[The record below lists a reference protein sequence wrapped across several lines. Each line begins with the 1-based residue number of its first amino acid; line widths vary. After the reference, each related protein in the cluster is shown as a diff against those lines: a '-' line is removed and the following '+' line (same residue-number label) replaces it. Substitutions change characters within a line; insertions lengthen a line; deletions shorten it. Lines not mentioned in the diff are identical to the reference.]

1 MKNNYMKTLVVACI
15 AALAFIGLQNNTV
28 EAITKNKVVKNDLLL
43 EHGQQ
48 FSRTIVDIK
57 QDNNRHDDGIYLGEI
72 LQMPNNLKVLAKQ
85 LSKPKISKSKK
96 EQKKPAVS
104 ISNKE
109 KDLFE
114 RLVEAEAKGESYEGK
129 VAVATVVLNRVN
141 SSQFPNNI
149 TAVINQEVGNAYA
162 FSPVQNGEVSKPAS
176 NEAKRAVDEA
186 LTRKDRLH
194 DVLYFY
200 NPDIAT
206 DDWIRTRDVV
216 KTIDH
221 HVFAK

>member
-1 MKNNYMKTLVVACI
+1 MKTLVVACM

-28 EAITKNKVVKNDLLL
+28 EAITKNKVVKDDLLL
-43 EHGQQ
+43 GHGQP

-57 QDNNRHDDGIYLGEI
+57 HDNNRHDNGIYIGEI
-72 LQMPNNLKVLAKQ
+72 LHMPNNPKVFAKRS
-85 LSKPKISKSKK
+85 SKPKIDKSKK
-96 EQKKPAVS
+96 DQKKPALS

-114 RLVEAEAKGESYEGK
+114 RLVEAEAKGESYKGK

-149 TAVINQEVGNAYA
+149 ADVINQEVGNAYA
-162 FSPVQNGEVSKPAS
+162 FSPVQNGEISKPAS

-194 DVLYFY
+194 DALYFY